1 MKLPSDDYK
10 RGMVLSTQGVAEINR
25 NRWPTSIILGG
36 RLGAESA
43 LSPAFVS
50 SVEDFV
56 AGKSIKDYFPT
67 EEEEKEILAHIREKE
82 LLEDDL

>member
-1 MKLPSDDYK
+1 MNQPFELTGGWFFEGCTSLPQKQDIVQALTK
-10 RGMVLSTQGVAEINR
+10 VG
-25 NRWPTSIILGG
+25 
-36 RLGAESA
+36 

-67 EEEEKEILAHIREKE
+67 EEEEKEILANIREKE
-82 LLEDDL
+82 LLEEDL